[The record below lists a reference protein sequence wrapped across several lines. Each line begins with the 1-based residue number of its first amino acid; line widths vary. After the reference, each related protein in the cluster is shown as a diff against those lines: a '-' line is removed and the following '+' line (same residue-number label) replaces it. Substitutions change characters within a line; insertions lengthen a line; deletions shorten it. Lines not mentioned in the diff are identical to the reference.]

1 MNVMDVAR
9 NLGRAIRLFG
19 VNMEKKED
27 MSNEDFNAILDIL
40 AKYNSNS
47 LDEVVILLKALRNMG
62 FENIKV

>member
-47 LDEVVILLKALRNMG
+47 LDEVVILLEALRNMG

>member
-1 MNVMDVAR
+1 
-9 NLGRAIRLFG
+9 
-19 VNMEKKED
+19 MEKKED

-47 LDEVVILLKALRNMG
+47 LDEVVILLEALRNMG

>member
-1 MNVMDVAR
+1 MDVAR

-47 LDEVVILLKALRNMG
+47 LDEVVILLEALRNMG